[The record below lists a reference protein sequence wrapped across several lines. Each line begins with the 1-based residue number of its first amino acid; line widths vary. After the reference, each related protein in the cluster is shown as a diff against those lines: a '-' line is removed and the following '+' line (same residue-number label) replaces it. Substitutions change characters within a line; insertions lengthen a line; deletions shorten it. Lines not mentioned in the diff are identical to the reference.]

1 VGNPDDS
8 LHGFQELTSTGANT
22 RKNSFGGKQKRERE
36 REKGRELI

>member
-1 VGNPDDS
+1 VGNPDDG

-22 RKNSFGGKQKRERE
+22 RKNSFGGKQRERE

>member
-8 LHGFQELTSTGANT
+8 LHGFQEPTSIGANT
-22 RKNSFGGKQKRERE
+22 RKNSFGGKQIE